1 MGAKYCGVDSGY
13 RVSNQAVNPHRFRL
27 NDPTM
32 LLGKKAAAVRDSV
45 GHNSEAAGRDRG
57 K

>member
-13 RVSNQAVNPHRFRL
+13 RVSNQAVIALRFRL
-27 NDPTM
+27 ADPTM
-32 LLGKKAAAVRDSV
+32 LLGKKAAAARDSV
-45 GHNSEAAGRDRG
+45 GRHSEAAGRDHG